1 MYQLKTRLS
10 LIESIFSADL
20 ANVDRLIKH
29 LRLYMKKNHLEKE
42 SFACELIAREALNN
56 AVVHVSGED
65 MHNKIRFLIEFRPHD
80 IIMKISDEGQGFDWR
95 KQLSKKC
102 KSTETSGRGM
112 LLFKLYA
119 SEFAYN
125 EKGNEIL
132 LTIPR
137 HAPEEKTAGTGRIS
151 KKNIS

>member
-1 MYQLKTRLS
+1 MYQLKTDIS

-20 ANVDRLIKH
+20 ENVDRLMKY

-56 AVVHVSGED
+56 AVVHVSGKD
-65 MHNKIRFLIEFRPHD
+65 IDKKIRFLIEFRPHK
-80 IIMKISDEGQGFDWR
+80 IIMKISDEGPGFDWR
-95 KQLSKKC
+95 KHLSKKC
-102 KSTETSGRGM
+102 KSTETTGRGM

-119 SEFAYN
+119 SDFAYN

-137 HAPEEKTAGTGRIS
+137 HALEEKTGQTGRIS
-151 KKNIS
+151 KRNIS